1 MATIKSEWQ
10 QFTSMIGARANDAW
24 DAITNAFNNIKSQ
37 ASAAI
42 GSLIPGSV
50 VGINVNKV
58 PEMETAIETAV
69 TAIENH
75 LNEVNQNTDPS
86 KAFADP
92 GMQQACRAYIG
103 GVMDACRA
111 YTSQLLKLADLLV
124 EIKESYQS
132 QQEAM
137 NQTLNTAAGDVASSV
152 DRYTRQ
158 K

>member
-1 MATIKSEWQ
+1 MANIKTDAL
-10 QFTSMIGARANDAW
+10 QFVSSLNSRAGDAW
-24 DAITNAFNNIKSQ
+24 EAFTNWVTGIKSQ
-37 ASAAI
+37 SSAAI

-50 VGINVNKV
+50 VGINVNKI
-58 PEMETAIETAV
+58 PEMEAAIEAAV
-69 TAIENH
+69 SSIEEH
-75 LNEVNQNTDPS
+75 LNEVNVNTDPS

-92 GMQQACRAYIG
+92 GMQSACRAYIG

-124 EIKESYQS
+124 EIKESYQK

-137 NQTLNTAAGDVASSV
+137 NSTLNTAAGDISSSV
-152 DRYTRQ
+152 ERYSRQ